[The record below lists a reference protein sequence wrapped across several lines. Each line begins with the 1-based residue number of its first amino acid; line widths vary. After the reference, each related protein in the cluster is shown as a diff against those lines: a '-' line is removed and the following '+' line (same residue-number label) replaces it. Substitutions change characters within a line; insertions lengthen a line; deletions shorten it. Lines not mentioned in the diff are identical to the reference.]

1 MLSLHLMISKKSIS
15 ELSATA
21 TKDISNASSSE
32 ELEALRI
39 HYLGRKQGVI
49 TDLFKEIPTLSIEDK
64 RQIAPLLNKLKSR
77 VESLFDNV
85 GEKTLKATMKPKRE
99 VANGNISDPTIPG
112 IKPTIGHEHP
122 TIGVI
127 NEIRQIFQYLGF
139 GYMDGPEIEFD
150 ENNFQKLRLHKDHP
164 ARDTQQTYYINDEV
178 LLRTQTSSMQIRYM
192 ESHKPPIRM
201 LFPGRVYRRENLD
214 ATHLPSFYQIEGLL
228 VDKHT
233 TMTDLLG
240 VLEFVVRKLFGEK
253 TKIRVYGHHF
263 PYTEPSIEVEVWWE
277 KSGRWLEI
285 LGAGMVHPEVL
296 KNCGIDPKIYRGWAF
311 GMGPERI
318 AMLKY
323 GISDIR
329 LFYSND
335 LKFLEQF

>member
-1 MLSLHLMISKKSIS
+1 MISKKSLT
-15 ELSATA
+15 ELSAA
-21 TKDISNASSSE
+21 ALKDINNASSAE

-49 TDLFKEIPTLSIEDK
+49 TDLFKELPTLSIEDK
-64 RQIAPLLNKLKSR
+64 RELAPLLNKLKNE
-77 VESLFDNV
+77 VESALAKS
-85 GEKTLKATMKPKRE
+85 EKDAPKSSQKAKRE
-99 VANGNISDPTIPG
+99 VFTNNFADPTIPG
-112 IKPTIGHEHP
+112 IKPQVGYEHP
-122 TIGVI
+122 TIKVI
-127 NEIRQIFQYLGF
+127 KEIREIFHSLGF
-139 GYMDGPEIEFD
+139 DWQDGPEIEFD
-150 ENNFQKLRLHKDHP
+150 LYNFQKLRLHKDHP
-164 ARDTQQTYYINDEV
+164 ARDTQQTYYINEEI

-228 VDKHT
+228 VDQQT

-240 VLEFVVRKLFGEK
+240 VLEFVARKLFGEK
-253 TKIRVYGHHF
+253 TKVRVYGHHF
-263 PYTEPSIEVEVWWE
+263 PYTEPSIEVEVWHE
-277 KSGRWLEI
+277 KSKRWLEI

-296 KNCGIDPKIYRGWAF
+296 KNCHIDPKIYRGWAF

-323 GISDIR
+323 GIGDIR